1 MCAHACAQ
9 GPCTPVSSCLTVTRG
24 NPLASGLSSP
34 LCNGERPG
42 LQLGPGR
49 KVWRA
54 GWGCGYEVGTQLE
67 PGRLVPKVQGW
78 LPREEDKLSP
88 GALPGP
94 GAGGRERPPSHQGR
108 ESSPRRSHG
117 HLRVRRLSHINLQG
131 NAACN
136 PLQETGL
143 QVQAGCA
150 KGPSTRGLEHS
161 RGTTQRVSPMQ
172 HLQHCVRNPESAGP
186 QGRPGPTSALLAGR
200 RSSRVFAWSSQPCRG
215 CVKSTS
221 QALTPGGS
229 PQQSH
234 GPPPPPRG

>member
-67 PGRLVPKVQGW
+67 PGHLVPKVQGW

-108 ESSPRRSHG
+108 KSIPRPQPRAPQSPASVPHKSPRKC
-117 HLRVRRLSHINLQG
+117 RLQPPARNRFAG
-131 NAACN
+131 AG
-136 PLQETGL
+136 GL
-143 QVQAGCA
+143 CQ
-150 KGPSTRGLEHS
+150 
-161 RGTTQRVSPMQ
+161 
-172 HLQHCVRNPESAGP
+172 GP
-186 QGRPGPTSALLAGR
+186 QHTGPGAQQRDHTACVPDAASPALC
-200 RSSRVFAWSSQPCRG
+200 Q
-215 CVKSTS
+215 KS
-221 QALTPGGS
+221 
-229 PQQSH
+229 
-234 GPPPPPRG
+234 